1 MAKRGWGKKRIRVA
15 PKRSDRREHPTPVQA
30 IEWRHTKQAQILA
43 ARDDRFSRL
52 LSRLLKDERRG
63 QHVLTRSGLTKE
75 DHAELESLAP
85 EAHAAL
91 EIEMHE
97 AIERLRGV
105 LAVGDPLYIT
115 AILLMPNVFGGWG
128 TYFEPTSE
136 GGEHKVELVA
146 GLLATQPV
154 SKKLDG
160 PADAEMQQIHDEIEH
175 ILAATFLFNLSMPR
189 GDDHDI
195 AALRFMGTMNWM
207 LLRGSSYGHHGRD
220 LAQALYGP
228 HDEWMLAKYGFM
240 VGDVLQLGERVES
253 LMNERVN
260 DLMNQARQF
269 SDEVRKYVRSE
280 GGKERLPAEA
290 REQMSTEQGEFQLS
304 AAALVEVFQSGI
316 RQATTFSV
324 DELCAANEGLRRD
337 RVEAALRELSIA
349 VGALESS
356 AYTGPFDKSPLIDRP
371 FLEFNGR
378 YLLAIPGMVL
388 RDTVALLE
396 DRFMTGKANFS
407 RARAKTLDGL
417 AVRHLSDMLPGSMP
431 YTNLFY
437 EGAELDG
444 LVLLEDIAFAVEG
457 KGTGLSV
464 QAHRGDVKRLQRD
477 IGKAVED
484 AWKQGARAREFILR
498 EGDSVFKDEK
508 GNELVRIQAG
518 SVSEVIIVNPTLH
531 DLGGHAPQLARLRA
545 LGLFPEGE
553 LPWSVYINDL
563 RVISETCDNA
573 AVFLHYLVWRNR
585 LPLGERMTVVDE
597 IDLWGS
603 YLLSER
609 FGMLA
614 EGGQTIVGNSST
626 DFDGYYDGLLGH
638 GPKRKP
644 PGKFLREPVK
654 AFVERMASVRRRGW
668 RQAAGACLD
677 LSIPELGFVCG
688 KAQEIALRATAE
700 GQPLFLELGRVALVG
715 VPRTADVATVVRE
728 FHAYG
733 PDPTLLIYCAE
744 ATPKRVEIVWAKYAK
759 PVTFELSDFE
769 KAVFDAPETSPFRL
783 AAGPERR

>member
-1 MAKRGWGKKRIRVA
+1 
-15 PKRSDRREHPTPVQA
+15 VQA
-30 IEWRHTKQAQILA
+30 IELRHTKQAQILA

-63 QHVLTRSGLTKE
+63 QYLLTKSNLADQ

-91 EIEMHE
+91 DIEMHE
-97 AIERLRGV
+97 AIEPLRGL
-105 LAVGDPLYIT
+105 LAVGDPLFIT
-115 AILLMPNVFGGWG
+115 AMLLLPNVFGGWG
-128 TYFEPTSE
+128 TYYEPTSE

-154 SKKLDG
+154 TKRLDG
-160 PADAEMQQIHDEIEH
+160 PADAEMQQIHDEIDH
-175 ILAATFLFNLSMPR
+175 ILVASFLFNLSMPR

-195 AALRFMGTMNWM
+195 AALRFMGTMHWM

-228 HDEWMLAKYGFM
+228 HDEWMLATYGFT
-240 VGDVLQLGERVES
+240 VGDVLQLGDTVES

-260 DLMNQARQF
+260 ELMNQARRF
-269 SDEVRKYVRSE
+269 SDEVLKYLRSQSGE
-280 GGKERLPAEA
+280 GLPAGA
-290 REQMSTEQGEFQLS
+290 KEQMSTEQGQFRIS
-304 AAALVEVFQSGI
+304 GRAVVEVFQSGI

-324 DELCAANEGLRRD
+324 DELCGANEGLRRE
-337 RVEAALRELSIA
+337 RVEAALKELSIG

-356 AYTGPFDKSPLIDRP
+356 AYTGLFDKSPLIDRP

-407 RARAKTLDGL
+407 TARAKTLDGL

-444 LVLLEDIAFAVEG
+444 LVLFEDMAFVVEG
-457 KGTGLSV
+457 KGTALSV

-477 IGKAVED
+477 IGKTVED

-498 EGDSVFKDEK
+498 EGGSVFKDEK
-508 GNELVRIQAG
+508 GNEVVRIPAG
-518 SVSEVIIVNPTLH
+518 SVNEVIIVNPTLH
-531 DLGGHAPQLARLRA
+531 ELGGHAPQLARLRA

-585 LPLGERMTVVDE
+585 LPLGERITAIDE

-614 EGGQTIVGNSST
+614 EGSKTIVGNSTT
-626 DFDGYYDGLLGH
+626 DFDDYYNGLLGH

-644 PGKFLREPVK
+644 PRKFLREPVK
-654 AFVERMASVRRRGW
+654 AFVQRMASDRPRGW
-668 RQAAGACLD
+668 REAAGACLD
-677 LSIPELGFVCG
+677 LSIPELGVVCG
-688 KAQEIALRATAE
+688 KATEGALRATAQ
-700 GQPLFLELGRVALVG
+700 GQPIFLDLGRVALVG
-715 VPRTADVATVVRE
+715 IPRTADVAAVVRE
-728 FHAYG
+728 FVAFTS
-733 PDPTLLIYCAE
+733 DPTLLIYCAE
-744 ATPKRVEIVWAKYAK
+744 TTSKRVEIVWARYAK
-759 PVTFELSDFE
+759 PVTFQLSKFE
-769 KAVFDAPETSPFRL
+769 KAVFNAPETTPFRSGGR
-783 AAGPERR
+783 A